1 MPNYR
6 SHILFPE
13 IGLTGGFD
21 SKTYFFILIPTHV
34 ATIFPYLS
42 QLDQNFLTPCR
53 FENDPCRF
61 ENNSCRFENHHCEF
75 ESIFQFLVRGIEIQT
90 CGFEI
95 YICRVE
101 NMACC
106 LELILVRLLF
116 LNYICGIETLH
127 VVSKRLVKFLKSHTV
142 MLEKPGI
149 FVYFLFHSLACYF
162 ENRLCRSD
170 FASCCF
176 EATLCGFEN
185 ISNYFDSM
193 TCEVETV
200 TCGFDIVSCC
210 LETTPCCFDISLCHF
225 ENDV

>member
-1 MPNYR
+1 MASTQKLN
-6 SHILFPE
+6 
-13 IGLTGGFD
+13 
-21 SKTYFFILIPTHV
+21 FFILIPTHV

-61 ENNSCRFENHHCEF
+61 ENNSCRFENHYCEF

-95 YICRVE
+95 DICRVE

-106 LELILVRLLF
+106 LELILVLLLF

-127 VVSKRLVKFLKSHTV
+127 VVSKRHHKFLKSHTV
-142 MLEKPGI
+142 MLEKQGI
-149 FVYFLFHSLACYF
+149 FVYVFFHSLACYF

-185 ISNYFDSM
+185 TSNYFDSM

-200 TCGFDIVSCC
+200 TCGFDFVSCC
-210 LETTPCCFDISLCHF
+210 LETTPCCFDILLCHF